1 MSKQVFV
8 ALVTCFNEDET
19 INCAATRAQ
28 VRRQVAA
35 GNNIMCAGTN
45 GDFSA
50 LTHAEKIRLTEEVVD
65 EVAGRA
71 RVIVNAGMPATFE
84 TLQIAKAFDRIGV
97 DGIAVITPFF
107 IACTQDGLIRHF
119 QTVADAVGAP
129 IYLYDI
135 PARTQN
141 HIEPETA
148 RKLAAHGNIA
158 GIKDTGGAQQT
169 LEANLQVAR
178 DVPGFEV
185 YSGPDHLV
193 LWSLQ
198 NGAAGCISGL
208 GNALPD
214 VLAVFSAP
222 STPATS
228 PRPSGSRRSM
238 PISAPISTRLAS
250 HPPWSSARFI
260 SRTLPSAPAASR
272 HSCRIRNRIKKSWK
286 SCDAIDAC
294 EAATERSGHCRS
306 RTRHLKIS
314 TKTAGSR
321 SLSEASSMTNNL

>member
-1 MSKQVFV
+1 MSKQAFV

-19 INCAATRAQ
+19 INYEATRAQ

-45 GDFSA
+45 GDFTA

-71 RVIVNAGMPATFE
+71 KVIVNAGMPATFE
-84 TLQIAKAFDRIGV
+84 TLQLAKAFDRIGV

-119 QTVADAVGAP
+119 STVADTVETP
-129 IYLYDI
+129 VYLYDI

-148 RKLAAHGNIA
+148 RKLATHGNIA
-158 GIKDTGGAQQT
+158 GIKDSGGAQQT
-169 LEANLQVAR
+169 LEAYLQVAKEM
-178 DVPGFEV
+178 PGFEV

-214 VLAVFSAP
+214 VLAGILNAFNAGDI
-222 STPATS
+222 TEAE
-228 PRPSGSRRSM
+228 RQQA
-238 PISAPISTRLAS
+238 IYAD
-250 HPPWSSARFI
+250 F
-260 SRTLPSAPAASR
+260 RTDLYTLGFAPAMVKRSLYLQDPSVGASR
-272 HSCRIRNRIKKSWK
+272 QPALLPDKAQDAKILEILRRYQRI
-286 SCDAIDAC
+286 
-294 EAATERSGHCRS
+294 
-306 RTRHLKIS
+306 
-314 TKTAGSR
+314 
-321 SLSEASSMTNNL
+321 

>member
-1 MSKQVFV
+1 MSKQAFV

-19 INCAATRAQ
+19 INYEATRAQ

-45 GDFSA
+45 GDFTA

-71 RVIVNAGMPATFE
+71 KVIVNAGMPATFE
-84 TLQIAKAFDRIGV
+84 TLQLAKAFDRIGV

-119 QTVADAVGAP
+119 SAVADAVETP
-129 IYLYDI
+129 VYLYDI

-148 RKLAAHGNIA
+148 RKLATHGNIA
-158 GIKDTGGAQQT
+158 GIKDSGGAQQT
-169 LEANLQVAR
+169 LEAYLQVAKEM
-178 DVPGFEV
+178 PGFEV

-214 VLAVFSAP
+214 VLAGILNAFNAGDI
-222 STPATS
+222 TEAE
-228 PRPSGSRRSM
+228 RQQA
-238 PISAPISTRLAS
+238 IYAD
-250 HPPWSSARFI
+250 F
-260 SRTLPSAPAASR
+260 RTDLYALGFAPAMVKRSLYLQDPSVGASR
-272 HSCRIRNRIKKSWK
+272 QPALLPEKEQDEKILEILRRYQRI
-286 SCDAIDAC
+286 
-294 EAATERSGHCRS
+294 
-306 RTRHLKIS
+306 
-314 TKTAGSR
+314 
-321 SLSEASSMTNNL
+321 

>member
-1 MSKQVFV
+1 MTKQAFV

-19 INCAATRAQ
+19 INYEATRAQ

-45 GDFSA
+45 GDFTA
-50 LTHAEKIRLTEEVVD
+50 LTHEEKIRLTEEVVD

-71 RVIVNAGMPATFE
+71 KVIVNAGMPATFE
-84 TLQIAKAFDRIGV
+84 TIQLAKAFDRIGV

-119 QTVADAVGAP
+119 STVADAVETP
-129 IYLYDI
+129 TYLYDI

-148 RKLAAHGNIA
+148 RRLATHGNIA
-158 GIKDTGGAQQT
+158 GIKDSGGAQQT
-169 LEANLQVAR
+169 LEAYLQVAKEIS
-178 DVPGFEV
+178 GFEV

-208 GNALPD
+208 GNAMPD
-214 VLAVFSAP
+214 VLAGILSAFNAGNV
-222 STPATS
+222 TEAERQQAIYT
-228 PRPSGSRRSM
+228 
-238 PISAPISTRLAS
+238 A
-250 HPPWSSARFI
+250 F
-260 SRTLPSAPAASR
+260 RTDLYALGFAPAMVKRSLYLQDPSVGASR
-272 HSCRIRNRIKKSWK
+272 QPALLPDPDQDGRIMEILRRYQ
-286 SCDAIDAC
+286 
-294 EAATERSGHCRS
+294 R
-306 RTRHLKIS
+306 L
-314 TKTAGSR
+314 
-321 SLSEASSMTNNL
+321 

>member
-1 MSKQVFV
+1 MSKKAFV

-19 INCAATRAQ
+19 INFEATRAQ
-28 VRRQVAA
+28 VRRQVEA

-50 LTHAEKIRLTEEVVD
+50 LTFDEKVKLAEAVVD
-65 EVAGRA
+65 EVNGQVD
-71 RVIVNAGMPATFE
+71 VIVNAGMPATFE
-84 TLQIAKAFDRIGV
+84 TLKLAREFDRIGV
-97 DGIAVITPFF
+97 NAIAVITPFF

-119 QTVADAVGAP
+119 SSVADAVKTP

-148 RKLAAHGNIA
+148 RTLSAHGNIA
-158 GIKDTGGAQQT
+158 GIKDSGGAKET
-169 LEANLQVAR
+169 LEAYLAVAR

-208 GNALPD
+208 GNAIPQ
-214 VLAVFSAP
+214 VLAGILNGFNTGDIAKAERQQALF
-222 STPATS
+222 TA
-228 PRPSGSRRSM
+228 
-238 PISAPISTRLAS
+238 
-250 HPPWSSARFI
+250 F
-260 SRTLPSAPAASR
+260 RTDLYALGFAPAMVKRALYVQDASVGASR
-272 HSCRIRNRIKKSWK
+272 QPALLPNAEQ
-286 SCDAIDAC
+286 DAEI
-294 EAATERSGHCRS
+294 AAI
-306 RTRHLKIS
+306 LKRFDII
-314 TKTAGSR
+314 AG
-321 SLSEASSMTNNL
+321 A

>member
-1 MSKQVFV
+1 MSKQAFV

-19 INCAATRAQ
+19 INYEATRAQ

-45 GDFSA
+45 GDFTA
-50 LTHAEKIRLTEEVVD
+50 LTYDEKIRLTEEVVD

-84 TLQIAKAFDRIGV
+84 TLQLARSFDRIGV

-119 QTVADAVGAP
+119 STVADAVDTP
-129 IYLYDI
+129 VYLYDI

-148 RKLAAHGNIA
+148 RKLATHGNIA
-158 GIKDTGGAQQT
+158 GIKDSGGAQQT
-169 LEANLQVAR
+169 LEAYLRVAK

-214 VLAVFSAP
+214 VLAGILDAFNAGDIVEAERQQAIYAAF
-222 STPATS
+222 
-228 PRPSGSRRSM
+228 
-238 PISAPISTRLAS
+238 
-250 HPPWSSARFI
+250 
-260 SRTLPSAPAASR
+260 RTDLYALGFAPAMVKRSLYLQDPSVGASR
-272 HSCRIRNRIKKSWK
+272 QPALLPDPDQDDRI
-286 SCDAIDAC
+286 IDIL
-294 EAATERSGHCRS
+294 RRYQ
-306 RTRHLKIS
+306 RL
-314 TKTAGSR
+314 
-321 SLSEASSMTNNL
+321 

>member
-1 MSKQVFV
+1 MSKQAFV

-19 INCAATRAQ
+19 INYEATRAQ

-45 GDFSA
+45 GDFTA

-71 RVIVNAGMPATFE
+71 KVIVNAGMPATFE
-84 TLQIAKAFDRIGV
+84 TLQLAKAFDRIGV

-119 QTVADAVGAP
+119 STVADAVETP
-129 IYLYDI
+129 VYLYDI

-148 RKLAAHGNIA
+148 RKLATHGNIA
-158 GIKDTGGAQQT
+158 GIKDSGGAQQT
-169 LEANLQVAR
+169 LEAYLQVAKEM
-178 DVPGFEV
+178 PGFEV

-214 VLAVFSAP
+214 VLAGILNAFNAGDI
-222 STPATS
+222 TEAE
-228 PRPSGSRRSM
+228 RQQA
-238 PISAPISTRLAS
+238 IYAD
-250 HPPWSSARFI
+250 F
-260 SRTLPSAPAASR
+260 RTDLYALGFAPAMVKRSLYLQDPSVGASR
-272 HSCRIRNRIKKSWK
+272 QPALLPDKEQ
-286 SCDAIDAC
+286 D
-294 EAATERSGHCRS
+294 E
-306 RTRHLKIS
+306 KILEIL
-314 TKTAGSR
+314 R
-321 SLSEASSMTNNL
+321 RY